1 MKKVLSIIFILLIS
15 IPSCQAQFGVLNKL
29 YKGAKEVVKQKQK
42 KAQSD
47 DDFGNKRMSEIMK
60 GVSVDTTSTEYK
72 KASAEALQ
80 KMYEANPELKKMMDL
95 QGDTVALRKYMEEQY
110 GGLTEEEIAKKALKN
125 SGIDYDS
132 QEFQD
137 AKKQTDKM
145 SGFQDDPLYKKIMAE
160 GRSLTQNEAA
170 YFKDKYGVNFEYD
183 RMEAYNDSIGIY
195 AKINGK
201 MIPMSLTKADEI
213 SEDRPVLDLGVNGIK
228 QYVSTYLNAF
238 KKPLTDREVV
248 DSVQNYMIFNHQ
260 HAENQFKKV
269 AKFTIYSN
277 PEQDADPTVNDLL
290 LRRLGDFMNPIDP
303 NNIYVFK
310 VHKGISSRYMEYQ
323 YSKISYK
330 ESELNDYICKHLID
344 DGYIDAS
351 INKKIS
357 DEEMY
362 KSMDKLELQFKI
374 DKLMKIINN
383 GEKFIY
389 TNVIP
394 AAKGVSVKT
403 STRKVGA
410 HVTALDVNIE
420 AEPGEYAFIIRQP
433 EVEEELKKIRD
444 NIEISVLNKGAFF
457 FTIK

>member
-1 MKKVLSIIFILLIS
+1 MKKVLSIIFILLIC
-15 IPSCQAQFGVLNKL
+15 IPSCHAQFGVLNKL

-60 GVSVDTTSTEYK
+60 GVTVDTTSIEYK

-80 KMYEANPELKKMMDL
+80 KMYEANPELKKMMEL

-110 GGLTEEEIAKKALKN
+110 GGLTEEEIARKALKN

-132 QEFQD
+132 KEFQD

-145 SGFQDDPLYKKIMAE
+145 SGFQDDPLFKKMMAE
-160 GRSLTQNEAA
+160 GRSLTQKEAA
-170 YFKDKYGVNFEYD
+170 YFKDKYGVNFEYEG
-183 RMEAYNDSIGIY
+183 MEAYNDSVGIY

-213 SEDRPVLDLGVNGIK
+213 SEDRPVLDLGLNGIK

-248 DSVQNYMIFNHQ
+248 DSVQNYMICNHQ

-290 LRRLGDFMNPIDP
+290 LRRLGDFMDSIDP

-420 AEPGEYAFIIRQP
+420 AEPGEYAFIIRKP

>member
-1 MKKVLSIIFILLIS
+1 MKKVLSILFILLIC
-15 IPSCQAQFGVLNKL
+15 IPPCHAQFGALKKL
-29 YKGAKEVVKQKQK
+29 YKSAKEVIKQNQTNTH
-42 KAQSD
+42 SN

-60 GVSVDTTSTEYK
+60 GVTVDTTSIEYK

-80 KMYEANPELKKMMDL
+80 KMYEANPEFKKMMEL
-95 QGDTVALRKYMEEQY
+95 QGDTLALRKYMQEQY
-110 GGLTEEEIAKKALKN
+110 GGLTEEEITKKALKN

-132 QEFQD
+132 KDFQD

-145 SGFQDDPLYKKIMAE
+145 LGFQDDPLFKKIMSE
-160 GRSLTQNEAA
+160 GRSLTKNEAA
-170 YFKDKYGVNFEYD
+170 YFKEKYGVDFEYD
-183 RMEAYNDSIGIY
+183 GMEAYNDSVGIY
-195 AKINGK
+195 AKINGR
-201 MIPMSLTKADEI
+201 MIPMSLTKPDKI
-213 SEDRPVLDLGVNGIK
+213 SEDRPGLDLGLNEIK
-228 QYVSTYLNAF
+228 QYVNSYLSAL
-238 KKPLTDREVV
+238 KKPFADREVV
-248 DSVQNYMIFNHQ
+248 DSVQNYMIFNHL
-260 HAENQFKKV
+260 HAENQFKET
-269 AKFTIYSN
+269 ARFIIYSN

-303 NNIYVFK
+303 NNIFVFK
-310 VHKGISSRYMEYQ
+310 VHKGISCRYMEYQ

-351 INKKIS
+351 INQKIT

-362 KSMDKLELQFKI
+362 KAMDKLELQFKI
-374 DKLMKIINN
+374 DKLMNIINN

-394 AAKGVSVKT
+394 AAKGVSIKT

-420 AEPGEYAFIIRQP
+420 AEPGEYAFIIRNP
-433 EVEEELKKIRD
+433 EVEEELKKIGG
-444 NIEISVLNKGAFF
+444 NIDISVLNKGAFF

>member
-1 MKKVLSIIFILLIS
+1 MKKVLSILFILLICVS
-15 IPSCQAQFGVLNKL
+15 PSHAQFGALKKL
-29 YKGAKEVVKQKQK
+29 YKSTKEIAKQNQTNTH
-42 KAQSD
+42 SD

-60 GVSVDTTSTEYK
+60 GVTVDTTSIEYK

-80 KMYEANPELKKMMDL
+80 KMYEANPEFKKMMEL
-95 QGDTVALRKYMEEQY
+95 QGDTLALRKYMQEQY
-110 GGLTEEEIAKKALKN
+110 GGLTEEEITKKALKN

-132 QEFQD
+132 KDFQD

-145 SGFQDDPLYKKIMAE
+145 LGFQDDPLYKKIMAE
-160 GRSLTQNEAA
+160 RRSLTKNEAA

-183 RMEAYNDSIGIY
+183 GMEAYNDSVGIY
-195 AKINGK
+195 AQINGK
-201 MIPMSLTKADEI
+201 MISMSLTKADKI
-213 SEDRPVLDLGVNGIK
+213 SEERPVLDLRLDEIK
-228 QYVSTYLNAF
+228 QYVNRYINAF
-238 KKPLTDREVV
+238 KSPFTDKEII

-290 LRRLGDFMNPIDP
+290 LRRIGDFMNPIDP
-303 NNIYVFK
+303 NNIFVFK
-310 VHKGISSRYMEYQ
+310 VHKGISCRYMEYQ

-330 ESELNDYICKHLID
+330 ESELNDYICRHLID
-344 DGYIDAS
+344 DGYVDAS
-351 INKKIS
+351 INKKIT

-362 KSMDKLELQFKI
+362 KAMDKLELQFQI
-374 DKLMKIINN
+374 EKLMKLINN
-383 GEKFIY
+383 SEKFIY

-394 AAKGVSVKT
+394 ASKGISIKT

-420 AEPGEYAFIIRQP
+420 AEPGEYAFIIRKP
-433 EVEEELKKIRD
+433 EVEEELKKIRED
-444 NIEISVLNKGAFF
+444 IDISVLNKGAFF